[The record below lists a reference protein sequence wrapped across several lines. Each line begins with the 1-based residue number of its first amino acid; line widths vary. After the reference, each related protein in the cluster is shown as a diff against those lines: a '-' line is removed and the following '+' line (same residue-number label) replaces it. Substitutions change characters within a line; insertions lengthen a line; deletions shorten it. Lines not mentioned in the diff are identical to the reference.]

1 MLDVGPFCLF
11 EFYSD
16 KSVIWSDAYEYIK
29 HDQQSNR
36 RRIFPRATDGKFISW
51 VEWINKLMKNF
62 AHHGFGPIGCME
74 KWETEIVILL
84 QNAFMRFEI
93 EYYGTVILI
102 YIGFRWKISY
112 RILILTL

>member
-1 MLDVGPFCLF
+1 MALDPLDV
-11 EFYSD
+11 
-16 KSVIWSDAYEYIK
+16 W
-29 HDQQSNR
+29 
-36 RRIFPRATDGKFISW
+36 
-51 VEWINKLMKNF
+51 KN
-62 AHHGFGPIGCME
+62 G
-74 KWETEIVILL
+74 ETEIVILL